1 MKTLYIKKCKTYL
14 FKGSFKK
21 LEELGYIVYVDELSQ
36 FKIVTKAHIASHIV
50 QNKENEKLL
59 LHDFGYIP
67 QRGEFIETLMNEGCP
82 AYVKKESINAY
93 GSKSVD

>member
-1 MKTLYIKKCKTYL
+1 M
-14 FKGSFKK
+14 
-21 LEELGYIVYVDELSQ
+21 
-36 FKIVTKAHIASHIV
+36 TKAHIASHIV

-82 AYVKKESINAY
+82 AYVKKKSITPMEASQLIKDGWN
-93 GSKSVD
+93 SCISTSCLL